1 MFNFGNSEDTA
12 ALFLQTRLQMTGP
25 GMPEGHLDELSEKDA
40 RIVMA
45 YLYGAVSAALREG
58 LGDAEVKVLVT
69 WYDDICRAPASSGR
83 QAPLQVSCPRRAC
96 FGKLATARRSPCRES
111 VFHIRQTRGH
121 PSTRFRLTISATMRC
136 RERTSAVLT
145 LLNPRME
152 QTS

>member
-1 MFNFGNSEDTA
+1 MFNFGNPEDTA

-69 WYDDICRAPASSGR
+69 WYD
-83 QAPLQVSCPRRAC
+83 
-96 FGKLATARRSPCRES
+96 E
-111 VFHIRQTRGH
+111 VFQ
-121 PSTRFRLTISATMRC
+121 RLT
-136 RERTSAVLT
+136 ETSEAFLEKVAQGAVLPPQGAKHRYKY
-145 LLNPRME
+145 LVLAGLASEN
-152 QTS
+152 